1 MMTIATNDLHIVS
14 SRYKVRLIA
23 IWRYG
28 TQGITRMQLDID
40 EVIKAL
46 AHPVRRD
53 ILHWLKDPQAY
64 FADQDH
70 PLEIGVC
77 AGKIDQRTGLS
88 QSTVSAH
95 LATLQRAGL
104 ISSKKV
110 GQWNFFKRNEET
122 IQAFLSHMSQAL

>member
-1 MMTIATNDLHIVS
+1 MPI
-14 SRYKVRLIA
+14 
-23 IWRYG
+23 
-28 TQGITRMQLDID
+28 DID

-53 ILHWLKDPQAY
+53 ILHWLKTPEEY
-64 FADQDH
+64 FADQEH

-104 ISSKKV
+104 VTSKKV
-110 GQWNFFKRNEET
+110 GQWHFFKRNEDA
-122 IQAFLSHMSQAL
+122 IQDFLRHISHEL